1 VEVSVNRRRVAAILA
16 LAAAVWLVR
25 GAGAAPAGQAKP
37 GAPLTDLDAFMSR
50 VLERRNE
57 NWKTLHDYILS
68 ERETFRILGP
78 GGIPL
83 AGQRREF
90 QWFIRDGYLVRS
102 PVNADGATLGEAD
115 RRKYEADWLK
125 KEQDRERRAREKAAK
140 QDKAAKPGADS
151 VEAEVVEELRSI
163 EPGSDKEVVALV
175 GTEPRFIS
183 EAYFMKFPFEPG
195 NYYLAGRETIDGRPV
210 VKVEYYPSRLFSD
223 DRDREKKD
231 VTIAA
236 GGDVKV
242 QPAGEKPPGK
252 EKPKKPAKPHRGDDL
267 ENEIETALNKV
278 TMVTMWIDPQE
289 FQIVRFAFDN
299 ADWGFLPGRA
309 IVRVDQAKATMAMGR
324 FFDNVWLPKE
334 IAFTF
339 GATFAAGS
347 YTFRYTRDFYD
358 YRKGEVS
365 AKIRGYVPK
374 EP

>member
-1 VEVSVNRRRVAAILA
+1 MYRRRGAAILG
-16 LAAAVWLVR
+16 LAAAGWLVQA
-25 GAGAAPAGQAKP
+25 AGAASHGQAKP

-50 VLERRNE
+50 VLERRSE

-68 ERETFRILGP
+68 ERETFQILGP

-83 AGQRREF
+83 SGQRREF

-102 PVNADGATLGEAD
+102 PVKANGASLSEAD

-125 KEQDRERRAREKAAK
+125 KEQSREQRAREKAAK
-140 QDKAAKPGADS
+140 KDKAAKPGVDS

-163 EPGSDKEVVALV
+163 DPGSDKEVVALV

-195 NYYLAGRETIDGRPV
+195 NYYLAGRETMEGRPV

-223 DRDREKKD
+223 DKDREKKE
-231 VTIAA
+231 VTVTA
-236 GGDVKV
+236 GGNVKV
-242 QPAGEKPPGK
+242 QPAGEKPAGK
-252 EKPKKPAKPHRGDDL
+252 EKPQTPAKRDKEDDL

-309 IVRVDQAKATMAMGR
+309 IVRVDQAKATMSMGR
-324 FFDNVWLPKE
+324 YFDNVWLPKE
-334 IAFTF
+334 IAFNF

-347 YTFRYTRDFYD
+347 YMFRYTRDFYD